1 MILLP
6 CSSWLEFQIVSGS
19 NWHCTPMKTLQNLP
33 HWETLCVLSAVRS
46 IRVGWKVKNT
56 GSSSLSINRH
66 NGLLRKYVLH
76 EQLGWMADKPEASHR
91 SPLCSQRKDDFFK
104 CQSYSAAPYWGLAV
118 LFCLNFG
125 VVFDRKYLHLC
136 NRSSSLTEQEPRIC
150 SEWHA
155 RVRRFGCLTSGC
167 PHTEYHHTWQAW
179 QQALLHHWPLQVKHF
194 MWKWLVW
201 TRSTSPL
208 QGCPHLKHWMIR
220 FPTWGWQP
228 SWVWRTEGKE
238 IPWFTKLSFL
248 VVRKRKKRNGG
259 DFLYNST
266 WIYWY

>member
-1 MILLP
+1 MKQQGFYYPVVRDLSFRLCLRLTGTAHPWKHCRICRTERLFV
-6 CSSWLEFQIVSGS
+6 SSPLYAALELDERWKTREARHFQLTGTMA
-19 NWHCTPMKTLQNLP
+19 C
-33 HWETLCVLSAVRS
+33 WENMFST
-46 IRVGWKVKNT
+46 
-56 GSSSLSINRH
+56 SSSAERPTSQK
-66 NGLLRKYVLH
+66 LLTGAH
-76 EQLGWMADKPEASHR
+76 CAR
-91 SPLCSQRKDDFFK
+91 SERTIFFK
-104 CQSYSAAPYWGLAV
+104 CQSYSAAPYWGFAV

-125 VVFDRKYLHLC
+125 VVFDRKHLYLC
-136 NRSSSLTEQEPRIC
+136 NRSSSLTEQEPRMC

-155 RVRRFGCLTSGC
+155 RVRRFGGLTSGC

-238 IPWFTKLSFL
+238 IPWFTKLSF
-248 VVRKRKKRNGG
+248 
-259 DFLYNST
+259 
-266 WIYWY
+266 